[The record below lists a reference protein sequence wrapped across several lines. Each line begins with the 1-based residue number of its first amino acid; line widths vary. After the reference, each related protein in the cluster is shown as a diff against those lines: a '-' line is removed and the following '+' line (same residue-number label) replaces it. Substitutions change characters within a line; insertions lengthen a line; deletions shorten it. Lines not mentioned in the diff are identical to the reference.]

1 MRTPTPRTPARGD
14 AARRGLAGRLLRTAR
29 VTGETGASARSS
41 ARDAS
46 ARGSIRDTST
56 RGSTHGT
63 STRGSAR
70 RAVLRH
76 LRPGRR
82 SAVALAAAIA
92 AATALPLAAPQ
103 ITRRFVDDA
112 IGGAGTRHL
121 TLIALGYL
129 VLAVAGQAARMV
141 TAWLASR
148 LAWDGTN
155 RLRERLAEHALGLD
169 MAYHGR
175 RTPGE
180 MIERVDG
187 DVVAVAEF
195 VVAFLL
201 DVVAGLLLL
210 AGVVVVVFTVDARL
224 GGVLL
229 AYCVL
234 VGFGMARAQRL
245 AVPSATRS
253 RVEMA
258 ALLGGLEE
266 RLAGVE
272 DIRANGAGEHSV
284 NRFHRASATLYRA
297 EFRDARIGTG
307 ILAGTTVAFAAG
319 TAIVLGLAAWTRES
333 GTLTVGT
340 AVLLFQYTQMVR
352 APFER
357 LIDQLRQYQS
367 ALAGI
372 ARIGDLLAE
381 RRTLPA
387 PADPLPLPASGPLG
401 LRLEGVGFAYADDDE
416 PVLSDVTITLAPG
429 ETLGLVGRTGSGK
442 TTVARMVL
450 RLYDPTEGTVRVG
463 GLDLRDVDPASIR
476 GRMCV
481 VTQDVQLFAASV
493 RDNLTLFRPLADD
506 DRLRAVLAGVG
517 LGDWLASLPYG
528 LDTQLGGGSGSGPGL
543 DPRPDPGPGP
553 GSDPRPDP
561 GGDPSPAP
569 ESGPGGGPGE
579 GPGSGLEGG
588 PGGGPGNGPGGGS
601 GGGPGSGVSAG
612 EAQLLA
618 FARAFLADPGLVVL
632 DEASSRLDPA
642 TERHVEESVDRLLTG
657 RTGVLIAH
665 RLSSL
670 SRVDKIAVIDRGRV
684 VEYGRREDLVADP
697 RSRYARMLD
706 IAGVAR

>member
-1 MRTPTPRTPARGD
+1 MRTPDPTTSARVDAGRTS
-14 AARRGLAGRLLRTAR
+14 LAGRLLHA
-29 VTGETGASARSS
+29 VKADDKTGAAAR
-41 ARDAS
+41 
-46 ARGSIRDTST
+46 
-56 RGSTHGT
+56 H
-63 STRGSAR
+63 
-70 RAVLRH
+70 AVLRH

-82 SAVALAAAIA
+82 SAVALAAAVA

-103 ITRRFVDDA
+103 LTRRFVDDA
-112 IGGAGTRHL
+112 IGGASTRHL

-129 VLAVAGQAARMV
+129 ALAVAGQAARMA

-169 MAYHGR
+169 MACHGR

-210 AGVVVVVFTVDARL
+210 AGVLVVVFTVDVRL

-229 AYCVL
+229 AYCAL
-234 VGFGMARAQRL
+234 IGFGMARAQRL

-253 RVEMA
+253 RAESA
-258 ALLGGLEE
+258 ALFGGLEE

-272 DIRANGAGEHSV
+272 DIRANGAGEHVV

-307 ILAGTTVAFAAG
+307 ILAGTAVAFAAG
-319 TAIVLGLAAWTRES
+319 TAIVLGLAVWTRES

-352 APFER
+352 VPFER
-357 LIDQLRQYQS
+357 LIDQLRRYQA

-387 PADPLPLPASGPLG
+387 PADPLPLPASGPLA
-401 LRLEGVGFAYADDDE
+401 LRLENVGFAYADDDE

-442 TTVARMVL
+442 TTVARLVL
-450 RLYDPTEGTVRVG
+450 RLYDPTEGAVRVG

-476 GRMCV
+476 ARMCV

-493 RDNLTLFRPLADD
+493 RDNLTLFRPLAGD

-517 LGDWLASLPYG
+517 LGDWLAALPDG
-528 LDTQLGGGSGSGPGL
+528 LDTELGGGSRSG
-543 DPRPDPGPGP
+543 R
-553 GSDPRPDP
+553 
-561 GGDPSPAP
+561 
-569 ESGPGGGPGE
+569 
-579 GPGSGLEGG
+579 
-588 PGGGPGNGPGGGS
+588 
-601 GGGPGSGVSAG
+601 GSGVSAG

-618 FARAFLADPGLVVL
+618 LARAFLTDPGLVVL

-642 TERHVEESVDRLLTG
+642 TERRVEESVDRLLAG

-684 VEYGRREDLVADP
+684 VEYGHREDLVADP
-697 RSRYARMLD
+697 RSRFARMLD
-706 IAGVAR
+706 VAGVVR